1 MSYEEL
7 EVSSG
12 RLQRRKLSRTFHD
25 IIERFYIE
33 TKRGKREQELVF
45 IFPHLT
51 DESWVWSLVE
61 KWKISDV

>member
-12 RLQRRKLSRTFHD
+12 RLQRRKLSRTHR
-25 IIERFYIE
+25 EVYIQ

-51 DESWVWSLVE
+51 DESWVWFVVE